1 MTVQTDKRTL
11 ALSIV
16 PGREVQGK
24 VTSFHPKHH
33 WSLSS
38 FLEHL
43 QAQPTLRMLV
53 LVNKNE
59 LQVLKKELRSCFPES
74 LKVHGAVL
82 NVCRGNAFHQE
93 ILVDS
98 WPSFRVVIA
107 RLQREKVPS
116 EMNYFTQSCAV
127 FYKDL
132 DAYEKLVE
140 DSDAIDWKQEF
151 LLQGL
156 QDGVYQTS
164 QNLAAA
170 KHFSAKLVTRTQ
182 VFVVQKPLN
191 LSSSTPTSGSELK
204 LSSLNTTHAP
214 LLNET
219 WSVGGNELSLCYL
232 TQLIDCFPSSCLL
245 DAGGCPI
252 SWVLLDQFGCLTH
265 AYTMPA
271 HRGKGY
277 IQLVIAALGRK
288 LQSLN
293 YPVYGDVLE
302 NNTSMQRALQCLEAN
317 FTSCFLSYD
326 LHTPISLL

>member
-1 MTVQTDKRTL
+1 
-11 ALSIV
+11 
-16 PGREVQGK
+16 
-24 VTSFHPKHH
+24 
-33 WSLSS
+33 
-38 FLEHL
+38 
-43 QAQPTLRMLV
+43 MLV
-53 LVNKNE
+53 LVNKDE
-59 LQVLKKELRSCFPES
+59 LRVLKKELRSCFPES

-82 NVCRGNAFHQE
+82 NVCQGNAFHQE

-98 WPSFRVVIA
+98 WPSFQVVIA

-132 DAYEKLVE
+132 NAYEKLVK

-151 LLQGL
+151 LLQGKTP
-156 QDGVYQTS
+156 QHPKFCACAKCVY
-164 QNLAAA
+164 
-170 KHFSAKLVTRTQ
+170 FSKLFQ
-182 VFVVQKPLN
+182 HW
-191 LSSSTPTSGSELK
+191 SGSELK
-204 LSSLNTTHAP
+204 LSSLNTAHAA

-219 WSVGGNELSLCYL
+219 WSVGGNEQSLCYL
-232 TQLIDCFPSSCLL
+232 TRLIDCFSSSCLL

-302 NNTSMQRALQCLEAN
+302 NNTSMQRALQCLGAN